1 MIMQLSRPLNL
12 NLEEAVCKSGQ
23 DNLGSNC
30 LGPNPSSAN
39 YHCDLGQ
46 VVLPVPPFSNR

>member
-23 DNLGSNC
+23 DILESNC

-46 VVLPVPPFSNR
+46 VVLPVSQFSNL